1 MSLPLVSAIIPCIDA
16 RRVSLVRKAINSLLA
31 SNYDPLEILVI
42 NGVGGNILTNDVL
55 SGEPGKVSH
64 VVKEIPVSGFANAS
78 TMRNAGIR
86 AAAGDW
92 VLPVDDDDWQH
103 PHRVEYQMARRRHG
117 RPCLLRYMLQVDLS
131 EFSGTTTANFD
142 RRVKTRPF
150 IALKNEEQG
159 IPSTLLFPRKKES
172 GELWLYDE
180 SLDKQEHYD
189 LLERMQLDGLDSV
202 VCQNQNSDF
211 VPNQCRP
218 LMQIAFFHSE
228 NVLSFEEFF
237 GVKNRPDS
245 RNFPDGLTATD
256 AEQLKT
262 VLEGYQ
268 FVVT

>member
-1 MSLPLVSAIIPCIDA
+1 MSLPLVSAIVPCSDP
-16 RRVSLVRKAINSLLA
+16 RRVSLVRKAVNSLLV
-31 SNYDPLEILVI
+31 SNYDPLEVLVI
-42 NGVGGNILTNDVL
+42 NGTGGSILTNDVL

-64 VVKEIPVSGFANAS
+64 VVKEIPVSGFANAA

-103 PHRVEYQMARRRHG
+103 PHRIEYQMARRRHG

-131 EFSGTTTANFD
+131 EFSASSNSNFD
-142 RRVKTRPF
+142 SSLKTQPF
-150 IALKNEEQG
+150 ISLKNVEKG
-159 IPSTLLFPRKKES
+159 IPATLLFPRTKES
-172 GELWLYDE
+172 GHLWLYDE
-180 SLDKQEHYD
+180 SLNKEEHYD
-189 LLERMQLDGLDSV
+189 LLERMQLDGLDPV

-262 VLEGYQ
+262 VLEGYR